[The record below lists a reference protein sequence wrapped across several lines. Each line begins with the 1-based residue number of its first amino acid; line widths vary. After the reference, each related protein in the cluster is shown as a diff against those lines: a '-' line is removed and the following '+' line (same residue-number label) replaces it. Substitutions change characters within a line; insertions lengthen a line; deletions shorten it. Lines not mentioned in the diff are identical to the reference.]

1 MIINIM
7 KCFQCPVAC
16 GADRKNS
23 SGACGVGGIK
33 IAKYYLHPY
42 EEPPVSFKNG
52 SGCIF
57 FCGCSLK
64 CVFCQ
69 NFELSRNRRGKEIS
83 AKELAKIF
91 AELEEAGAENINLVN
106 PTHYLNDIVE
116 AVALYRPK
124 IPIVY
129 NTHGYET
136 IESLRV
142 ADRFVDIWLTDLKF
156 IDPLLAKRYT
166 ARANYA
172 QYALPAA
179 EFMAQK
185 KLNIRED
192 GKMLSG
198 CIVRHL
204 ILPLAA
210 YDSVNIVK
218 FVSTLPSD
226 MYFSLMSQYTP
237 FGEIENFK
245 ELQRKITKREYEK
258 VLSSVREYGL
268 KNVFLQD
275 KDSADINFIPDWD
288 Y

>member
-1 MIINIM
+1 MN
-7 KCFQCPVAC
+7 CSQCPVAC
-16 GADRKNS
+16 GVDRKIAV
-23 SGACGVGGIK
+23 GACGAGGIK
-33 IAKYYLHPY
+33 IAKYYLHPF

-69 NFELSRNRRGKEIS
+69 NYSLSRNTRGKEIS
-83 AKELAKIF
+83 VRELARVFK
-91 AELEEAGAENINLVN
+91 ELEEQGAENINLVN
-106 PTHYLNDIVE
+106 PTHYLQDIAE
-116 AVALYRPK
+116 AVEIYRPK
-124 IPIVY
+124 IPVVY

-136 IESLRV
+136 QDSLRV
-142 ADRFVDIWLTDLKF
+142 ADKFVDIWLTDLKF
-156 IDPLLAKRYT
+156 IDPLLSKRYT
-166 ARANYA
+166 ARADYA
-172 QYALPAA
+172 YYAVPAV

-185 KLNIRED
+185 KLEMRAD

-218 FVSTLPSD
+218 FVSTLPKSV
-226 MYFSLMSQYTP
+226 YFSLMSQYTP
-237 FGEIENFK
+237 FGEIEKFK
-245 ELQRKITKREYEK
+245 ELQRKITKREYDR
-258 VLSSVREYGL
+258 VLAAVGEYNL

-275 KDSADINFIPDWD
+275 TDSASEGYIPKWD
-288 Y
+288 F